1 MTTKPQIGRNIFNE
15 QIVRGRHVSQEARDA
30 LRRLIDED
38 PGPQTRAMLIAKIA
52 LSVGQIEAVL
62 NELDQIGRE
71 AKNGSKPKRTL
82 KT

>member
-1 MTTKPQIGRNIFNE
+1 
-15 QIVRGRHVSQEARDA
+15 
-30 LRRLIDED
+30 
-38 PGPQTRAMLIAKIA
+38 LIAKIA